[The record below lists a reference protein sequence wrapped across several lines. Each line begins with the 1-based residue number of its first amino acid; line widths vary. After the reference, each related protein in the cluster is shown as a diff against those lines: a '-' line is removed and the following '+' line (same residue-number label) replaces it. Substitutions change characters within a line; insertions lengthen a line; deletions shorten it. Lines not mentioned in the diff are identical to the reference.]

1 MAMSISTRKHRAR
14 RRGRT
19 AEGFAVVEVL
29 VGIAILA
36 IAALSLAYSMVTSI
50 RLTRR
55 AERQSVASQL
65 AFRKLEEMAAVSP
78 ITLSS
83 ANNLSESSLVVNA
96 MTYSRSTTVTVNVDG
111 SRTATVVVTPAN
123 TSLGTAVTLTST
135 FALWGTN

>member
-14 RRGRT
+14 RRGRA

-96 MTYSRSTTVTVNVDG
+96 MTYSRSTTVTVNADG